1 MSSDPAI
8 RCLGLGKAYQLYGR
22 RTDQVKQMLFGS
34 FHRFYLE
41 YWVLRDI
48 DLEMQ
53 RGESVG
59 IIGRNGAGKTT
70 LLRLLCGITQPTC
83 GEISVAGRIAPI
95 LALGAAFDWEMTGR
109 QNVLISGAVL
119 GLRRSEIL
127 RRVPSIAEF
136 AAIGPFLDQPVRL
149 YSAGMRSR
157 LAFAICVHA
166 EADILVVD
174 EALAVG
180 DAAFRRKS
188 LAFMKSF
195 RRPGTLIVVTHDM
208 QQITALCDR
217 VIWVDGGGIRASG
230 EAAEVIQLYEDATET
245 EEEDGIRLRLD
256 AEARA
261 ALSQPPRID
270 GTRNGGADG
279 SPDISGEPIKAQ
291 YRTLSG

>member
-1 MSSDPAI
+1 MSSDAAI
-8 RCLGLGKAYQLYGR
+8 RCRGLGKAYQLYAK

-48 DLEMQ
+48 DLEVR

-70 LLRLLCGITQPTC
+70 LLRLLCGISQPTC
-83 GEISVAGRIAPI
+83 GELDVAGRVAPI

-109 QNVLISGAVL
+109 QNVLIGSAVL

-127 RRVPSIAEF
+127 RRMPSIAEF
-136 AAIGPFLDQPVRL
+136 AAIGPFIDQPVRL

-157 LAFAICVHA
+157 LAFAICAHA
-166 EADILVVD
+166 ETDILIVD

-180 DAAFRRKS
+180 DAAFGRKS
-188 LAFMKSF
+188 LAFMESF
-195 RRPGTLIVVTHDM
+195 RRRGTLIVVTHDM
-208 QQITALCDR
+208 EQIRTLCDR
-217 VIWVDGGGIRASG
+217 VIWVDDGGIRANG
-230 EAAEVIQLYEDATET
+230 GVAEVLRLYEDATEV
-245 EEEDGIRLRLD
+245 EEDDGTRFRFD

-261 ALSQPPRID
+261 
-270 GTRNGGADG
+270 
-279 SPDISGEPIKAQ
+279 
-291 YRTLSG
+291 TLSHAAANRRHTKWRSG

>member
-1 MSSDPAI
+1 MSSDAAI
-8 RCLGLGKAYQLYGR
+8 RCIGMGKAYQLYAR
-22 RTDQVKQMLFGS
+22 RTDQVKQMLFGNL
-34 FHRFYLE
+34 HRFYLE

-48 DLEMQ
+48 DLEVL

-83 GEISVAGRIAPI
+83 GEINVVGRIAPI
-95 LALGAAFDWEMTGR
+95 LALGAAFDLEMTGR
-109 QNVLISGAVL
+109 QNVLIGGAVL

-136 AAIGPFLDQPVRL
+136 AAIGPFIDQPVRL

-166 EADILVVD
+166 EADILIVD

-180 DAAFRRKS
+180 DAAFQRKG

-195 RRPGTLIVVTHDM
+195 RRHGTLIVVTHDM
-208 QQITALCDR
+208 EQIRALCDR
-217 VIWVDGGGIRASG
+217 VIWVDDGGIRASG
-230 EAAEVIQLYEDATET
+230 GVAEVIRLYDDATET
-245 EEEDGIRLRLD
+245 EEDDGIRFRLD
-256 AEARA
+256 AEASA
-261 ALSQPPRID
+261 ALSQSAPNRRH
-270 GTRNGGADG
+270 TKWT
-279 SPDISGEPIKAQ
+279 SG
-291 YRTLSG
+291 

>member
-1 MSSDPAI
+1 MSSDSAI
-8 RCLGLGKAYQLYGR
+8 RCAGLGKAYQLYAR
-22 RTDQVKQMLFGS
+22 RTDQVKQMLFGG
-34 FHRFYLE
+34 FHRFYQE

-48 DLEMQ
+48 DLEVE

-95 LALGAAFDWEMTGR
+95 LALGAAFDLEMTGR
-109 QNVLISGAVL
+109 QNVLISSAVL
-119 GLRRSEIL
+119 GLRRSDIL
-127 RRVPSIAEF
+127 RRLPSIAEF

-166 EADILVVD
+166 EADILIVD

-188 LAFMKSF
+188 LAFMESF
-195 RRPGTLIVVTHDM
+195 RRRGTLIVVTHDM
-208 QQITALCDR
+208 QQIKALCDR

-230 EAAEVIQLYEDATET
+230 AAAEVIPLYDDATET
-245 EEEDGIRLRLD
+245 EEDDSIRLRLD

-261 ALSQPPRID
+261 ALCPA
-270 GTRNGGADG
+270 NGVARWWL
-279 SPDISGEPIKAQ
+279 A
-291 YRTLSG
+291 R

>member
-8 RCLGLGKAYQLYGR
+8 RCFGLGKAYQLYAR
-22 RTDQVKQMLFGS
+22 RSDQVKQLFLGS

-119 GLRRSEIL
+119 GLRRSDIL
-127 RRVPSIAEF
+127 SRVASIAEF

-166 EADILVVD
+166 EADILIVD

-188 LAFMKSF
+188 LAFMESF
-195 RRPGTLIVVTHDM
+195 RRRGTLIVVTHDM
-208 QQITALCDR
+208 QQIKSLCDR

-230 EAAEVIQLYEDATET
+230 EAAEVIQLYDEATET
-245 EEEDGIRLRLD
+245 EEDDSIRLRLD

-261 ALSQPPRID
+261 ALCHS
-270 GTRNGGADG
+270 NGVGRWWLA
-279 SPDISGEPIKAQ
+279 
-291 YRTLSG
+291 R

>member
-8 RCLGLGKAYQLYGR
+8 RCLGLGKAYQLYAR
-22 RTDQVKQMLFGS
+22 RSDQVKQLLFGS
-34 FHRFYLE
+34 FRRFHLE

-70 LLRLLCGITQPTC
+70 LLRLMCGITQPTC
-83 GEISVAGRIAPI
+83 GEISVVGRIAPI

-119 GLRRSEIL
+119 GLRRADIL
-127 RRVPSIAEF
+127 RRVPSIAGF

-157 LAFAICVHA
+157 LAFAICAHA
-166 EADILVVD
+166 EADILIVD

-188 LAFMKSF
+188 LAFMESF
-195 RRPGTLIVVTHDM
+195 RRRGTLILVTHDM
-208 QQITALCDR
+208 EQIRALCDR

-230 EAAEVIQLYEDATET
+230 TAAEVIQLYDDASET
-245 EEEDGIRLRLD
+245 EDEDGIRLRLD

-261 ALSQPPRID
+261 ALSQPTANRRPAKWR
-270 GTRNGGADG
+270 
-279 SPDISGEPIKAQ
+279 SG
-291 YRTLSG
+291 

>member
-1 MSSDPAI
+1 MSSDAAI
-8 RCLGLGKAYQLYGR
+8 RCIGIGKAYQLYAR
-22 RTDQVKQMLFGS
+22 RTDQVKQMLFGN

-48 DLEMQ
+48 DLEVR

-83 GEISVAGRIAPI
+83 GEINVAGRIAPI

-109 QNVLISGAVL
+109 QNVLIGGAVL

-127 RRVPSIAEF
+127 QRVPSIAEF
-136 AAIGPFLDQPVRL
+136 AAIGPFIDQPVRL

-157 LAFAICVHA
+157 LAFAICAHA
-166 EADILVVD
+166 EADILIVD

-180 DAAFRRKS
+180 DAAFQRKG

-195 RRPGTLIVVTHDM
+195 RRHGTLIVVTHDM
-208 QQITALCDR
+208 EQIRALCDR
-217 VIWVDGGGIRASG
+217 VIWVDDGGIRASG
-230 EAAEVIQLYEDATET
+230 GVAEVIRLYDDATEA
-245 EEEDGIRLRLD
+245 EEDDGIRFRFD
-256 AEARA
+256 TEARA
-261 ALSQPPRID
+261 ALSQAAVNRR
-270 GTRNGGADG
+270 GTRWR
-279 SPDISGEPIKAQ
+279 SG
-291 YRTLSG
+291 

>member
-1 MSSDPAI
+1 MSSDAAI
-8 RCLGLGKAYQLYGR
+8 RCIGMGKAYQLYAR
-22 RTDQVKQMLFGS
+22 RTDQVKQMLFGN

-48 DLEMQ
+48 DLEVL

-83 GEISVAGRIAPI
+83 GEINVAGRIAPI

-109 QNVLISGAVL
+109 QNVLIGGAVL

-127 RRVPSIAEF
+127 QRVPSIAEF
-136 AAIGPFLDQPVRL
+136 AAIGPFIDQPVRL

-157 LAFAICVHA
+157 LAFAICAHA
-166 EADILVVD
+166 EADILIVD

-180 DAAFRRKS
+180 DAAFQRKG

-195 RRPGTLIVVTHDM
+195 RRHGTLIVVTHDM
-208 QQITALCDR
+208 EQIRALCDR
-217 VIWVDGGGIRASG
+217 VIWVDDGGIRASG
-230 EAAEVIQLYEDATET
+230 GVAEVTRLYDDATEA
-245 EEEDGIRLRLD
+245 EEDDGIRFRFD
-256 AEARA
+256 TEARA
-261 ALSQPPRID
+261 ALFQAAVNRR
-270 GTRNGGADG
+270 GTRWR
-279 SPDISGEPIKAQ
+279 SG
-291 YRTLSG
+291 

>member
-8 RCLGLGKAYQLYGR
+8 RCLGLGKAYQLYAR

-41 YWVLRDI
+41 YWVLRGI

-109 QNVLISGAVL
+109 QNVLITGAVL

-127 RRVPSIAEF
+127 RRLPSIAEF
-136 AAIGPFLDQPVRL
+136 AAIGPFIDQPVRL

-166 EADILVVD
+166 EADILIVD

-180 DAAFRRKS
+180 DVAFQRKC
-188 LAFMKSF
+188 MEWIEGF
-195 RRPGTLIVVTHDM
+195 RAHGTLLFVSHSKPDVM
-208 QQITALCDR
+208 
-217 VIWVDGGGIRASG
+217 
-230 EAAEVIQLYEDATET
+230 
-245 EEEDGIRLRLD
+245 RL
-256 AEARA
+256 
-261 ALSQPPRID
+261 
-270 GTRNGGADG
+270 
-279 SPDISGEPIKAQ
+279 
-291 YRTLSG
+291 

>member
-1 MSSDPAI
+1 MSSNPAI
-8 RCLGLGKAYQLYGR
+8 RCLGLGKAYQLYAR
-22 RTDQVKQMLFGS
+22 RSDQVKQLLFGS

-41 YWVLRDI
+41 YWVLRDV

-53 RGESVG
+53 GGESVG
-59 IIGRNGAGKTT
+59 TIGRNGAGKTT

-83 GEISVAGRIAPI
+83 GEISVEGRIAPI

-119 GLRRSEIL
+119 GLRRADIL
-127 RRVPSIAEF
+127 RRVPSIAGF

-157 LAFAICVHA
+157 LAFAICAHA
-166 EADILVVD
+166 EADILIVD

-188 LAFMKSF
+188 LAFMESF
-195 RRPGTLIVVTHDM
+195 RRRGTLILVTHDM
-208 QQITALCDR
+208 EQIRALCDR

-230 EAAEVIQLYEDATET
+230 TAAEVIQLYDDASET
-245 EEEDGIRLRLD
+245 EDEDGIRLRLD

-261 ALSQPPRID
+261 ALSQPTANRRPAKWR
-270 GTRNGGADG
+270 
-279 SPDISGEPIKAQ
+279 SG
-291 YRTLSG
+291 

>member
-1 MSSDPAI
+1 MSSDAAI
-8 RCLGLGKAYQLYGR
+8 RCIGMGKAYQLYAR
-22 RTDQVKQMLFGS
+22 RTDQVKQMLFGN

-48 DLEMQ
+48 DLEVQ

-83 GEISVAGRIAPI
+83 GEINVAGRIAPI

-109 QNVLISGAVL
+109 QNVLIGGAVL

-127 RRVPSIAEF
+127 RRMPSIAEF
-136 AAIGPFLDQPVRL
+136 AAIGPFIDQPVRL

-166 EADILVVD
+166 EADILIVD

-180 DAAFRRKS
+180 DAAFQRKG
-188 LAFMKSF
+188 LAFMESF
-195 RRPGTLIVVTHDM
+195 RRHGTLIVVTHDM
-208 QQITALCDR
+208 EQIRALCDR
-217 VIWVDGGGIRASG
+217 VIWVDDGGIRASG
-230 EAAEVIQLYEDATET
+230 GVAEVIRLYDDATET
-245 EEEDGIRLRLD
+245 EEDDGIRFRLD
-256 AEARA
+256 AEASA
-261 ALSQPPRID
+261 ALSQPAPNRRH
-270 GTRNGGADG
+270 TKRR
-279 SPDISGEPIKAQ
+279 SG
-291 YRTLSG
+291 

>member
-1 MSSDPAI
+1 MNGAITCHIFIAPMAFDRRHYQPALPELLKFARVQTSWGFI
-8 RCLGLGKAYQLYGR
+8 WGNR
-22 RTDQVKQMLFGS
+22 
-34 FHRFYLE
+34 
-41 YWVLRDI
+41 
-48 DLEMQ
+48 
-53 RGESVG
+53 
-59 IIGRNGAGKTT
+59 AGKTT
-70 LLRLLCGITQPTC
+70 RRRLLCGITQPTC

-119 GLRRSEIL
+119 GLRRSDIL

-136 AAIGPFLDQPVRL
+136 AAVGPFLDQPVRL
-149 YSAGMRSR
+149 YSSGMRSR

-188 LAFMKSF
+188 LAFMESF
-195 RRPGTLIVVTHDM
+195 RRRGTLIVVTHDM
-208 QQITALCDR
+208 EQIKALCDR

-230 EAAEVIQLYEDATET
+230 EAAEVIQLYEDASET

-261 ALSQPPRID
+261 ALSRASAN
-270 GTRNGGADG
+270 RRHAKWR
-279 SPDISGEPIKAQ
+279 SG
-291 YRTLSG
+291 

>member
-1 MSSDPAI
+1 MSSDAAI
-8 RCLGLGKAYQLYGR
+8 RCIGMGKAYQLYAR
-22 RTDQVKQMLFGS
+22 RTDQVKQMLFGNL
-34 FHRFYLE
+34 HRFYLE

-48 DLEMQ
+48 DLEVL

-109 QNVLISGAVL
+109 QNVLIGGAVL

-127 RRVPSIAEF
+127 QRVPSIAEF
-136 AAIGPFLDQPVRL
+136 AAIGPFIDQPVRL

-166 EADILVVD
+166 EADILIVD

-180 DAAFRRKS
+180 DAAFQRKG
-188 LAFMKSF
+188 LAFMEAF
-195 RRPGTLIVVTHDM
+195 RRHGTLIVVTHDM
-208 QQITALCDR
+208 EQIRALCDR
-217 VIWVDGGGIRASG
+217 VIWVDDGGIRASG
-230 EAAEVIQLYEDATET
+230 GVTEVIRLYDDATET
-245 EEEDGIRLRLD
+245 EEDVGIRLRLD
-256 AEARA
+256 AEASA
-261 ALSQPPRID
+261 VLSQAAPSRQNAKW
-270 GTRNGGADG
+270 R
-279 SPDISGEPIKAQ
+279 SG
-291 YRTLSG
+291 